1 MTQKVWL
8 IKNNELRGLEK
19 VYQPKSLILHM
30 DKSTGPTTN
39 IIYMKMYD
47 TFCSTNSFHSSQ
59 KAFCKVLGC
68 DCRKS
73 PKERLWLQTWM
84 LNETAWLAISIL
96 VHPKG
101 VRWGW
106 GQGTVQASQV
116 LPHPKS
122 SNIVFIWT
130 FNSYTV
136 AHLCWNRKGPS
147 PKCSCRVGSTKIVQ
161 DIVVS
166 WSINY
171 PLYWN

>member
-1 MTQKVWL
+1 MSCVGW
-8 IKNNELRGLEK
+8 R
-19 VYQPKSLILHM
+19 
-30 DKSTGPTTN
+30 KSTSLSHWYSIWTKVLGHLQISSTWRCMIHFAAPTV
-39 IIYMKMYD
+39 
-47 TFCSTNSFHSSQ
+47 FHSSQ